1 MPEASA
7 AIRTYQGFRYT
18 IVTIEGEAVRG
29 AREDIRASSQGTL
42 QEEDEGL
49 ESKST
54 QPDEGL

>member
-49 ESKST
+49 EST